1 MRKSIIVAKTMDAKG
16 AEAFWEVLRTGA
28 VTFDKRPDW
37 VLIASPI
44 GAALR
49 KQDLRWV
56 HPTELQFVWIRPF
69 SFTGQAVFDNDFTKP
84 LGLWEVACPIVLM
97 HRERK
102 LEESSGERD
111 NG

>member
-44 GAALR
+44 GAAPR

-56 HPTELQFVWIRPF
+56 HPTEIRFVWVRPF
-69 SFTGQAVFDNDFTKP
+69 SFACQV
-84 LGLWEVACPIVLM
+84 VAA
-97 HRERK
+97 
-102 LEESSGERD
+102 
-111 NG
+111 